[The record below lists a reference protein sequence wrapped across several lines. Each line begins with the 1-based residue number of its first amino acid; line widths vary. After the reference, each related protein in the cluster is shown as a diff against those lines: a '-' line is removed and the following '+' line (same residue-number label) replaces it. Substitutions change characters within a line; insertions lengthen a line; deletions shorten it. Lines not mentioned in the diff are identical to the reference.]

1 MRKPPG
7 PAVAAGV
14 GLAQPAARP
23 GVAAAIVLAVW
34 ALVSLFHLARV
45 LLGPAEPP
53 PGQDLVGFL
62 AFAEQVVPPDAGYL
76 YVQPGEF
83 GADTGDGPRLRYEL
97 YPRRY
102 DDVRA
107 SEDEAHVRD
116 LLRRESL
123 GYIVVPDASTYPPT
137 HWLRQPADWL
147 RRVDLDGQRYV
158 LVVSG

>member
-1 MRKPPG
+1 
-7 PAVAAGV
+7 VAAGV

-107 SEDEAHVRD
+107 GVDEAEVRQ
-116 LLRRESL
+116 LVRAEGL
-123 GYIVVPDASTYPPT
+123 GYVVVPDASQYAPRS
-137 HWLRQPADWL
+137 WLRQPRDWL
-147 RRVDLDGQRYV
+147 RREELDANRYV
-158 LVVSG
+158 LVVVA